1 MSIPYSDKKI
11 IVMYC
16 KMTKS
21 KLLCSYIFIMRKG
34 IAMKDNNG
42 SVQPIDRVL
51 DIFETLSAAPQG
63 LTLSDL
69 AAATSLHVS
78 TAHRLLASLANRG
91 YVRKDAENGK
101 YRLTLRIYEISR
113 RVSTVLNL
121 FSASK
126 PLLEKLSNDVKEI
139 VHLVERDGN
148 EVVYLHKFEPLFRP
162 ISITSS
168 VGLHNPMYCTGVGK
182 SIMAYLPEKE
192 VRAIWDGTQVIPF
205 TPKTIT
211 TSTPTYFQDG
221 NGNYIYGFMQ
231 DDTGEKLYTAV
242 QSAVDAARKEG
253 AKYVIA
259 MAHLGIEADCQPW
272 TSSDVIVNTSGID
285 VVLDGHSHSTI
296 AGDIVK
302 NKEGKDV
309 ILTSTGTKLANIGC
323 LTITADGK
331 LSTALINDDGMG
343 DTIAEIKSGYE
354 EIVNTVVASTKVE
367 LTVNDPVSG
376 ERMVRRQETN
386 LGDLCADAYRA
397 MSGAD
402 IAVVNGGGI
411 RVSIPAGDITYG
423 QIIAVHPFGN
433 EMCVV
438 EATGQQ
444 ILDALEMGARNAP
457 GECGGFLQV
466 SGMSYEIDL
475 NVEPTVEV
483 NADGMFTGVS
493 GEYRVKNV
501 KVGDE
506 PLDLAKTYTLA
517 SHNYMLKSAGD
528 GMAMF
533 QGCTLLQDSVMIDNQ
548 VLINYIVDVLGG
560 VVGEDYADPYGQGR
574 ITVIEKK

>member
-1 MSIPYSDKKI
+1 MLGLRRGRRIPSRRIKNEKQLRR
-11 IVMYC
+11 
-16 KMTKS
+16 S
-21 KLLCSYIFIMRKG
+21 NRMRKFRILALMLVLIMVLAGCGTGNSTPAAKDIVILYTNDAHCG
-34 IAMKDNNG
+34 IEDGMG
-42 SVQPIDRVL
+42 YQG
-51 DIFETLSAAPQG
+51 LSAAKRALLAAGNKVLLVDNGDAVQG
-63 LTLSDL
+63 DTIGTLSKGEYIIDIMNKL
-69 AAATSLHVS
+69 GYDVATPGNHEFDYGMDQF
-78 TAHRLLASLANRG
+78 N
-91 YVRKDAENGK
+91 K
-101 YRLTLRIYEISR
+101 
-113 RVSTVLNL
+113 
-121 FSASK
+121 
-126 PLLEKLSNDVKEI
+126 
-139 VHLVERDGN
+139 LVEKADFDYISCNFVDKDGN
-148 EVVYLHKFEPLFRP
+148 AVLKPYVIKEADGVKIAFVG
-162 ISITSS
+162 IS
-168 VGLHNPMYCTGVGK
+168 
-182 SIMAYLPEKE
+182 
-192 VRAIWDGTQVIPF
+192 

-231 DDTGEKLYTAV
+231 DDTGEKLYAAV

-331 LSTALINDDGMG
+331 LSTALINDDGMS

>member
-1 MSIPYSDKKI
+1 MLGLRRGRRIPSRRIKNEKQLRR
-11 IVMYC
+11 
-16 KMTKS
+16 S
-21 KLLCSYIFIMRKG
+21 NRMRKFRILALMLVLIMVLAGCGTGNSTPAAKDIVILYTNDAHCG
-34 IAMKDNNG
+34 IEDGMG
-42 SVQPIDRVL
+42 YQG
-51 DIFETLSAAPQG
+51 LSAAKRALLAAGNKVLLVDNGDAVQG
-63 LTLSDL
+63 DTIGTLSKGEYIIDIMNKL
-69 AAATSLHVS
+69 GYDVATPGNHEFDYGMDQF
-78 TAHRLLASLANRG
+78 N
-91 YVRKDAENGK
+91 K
-101 YRLTLRIYEISR
+101 
-113 RVSTVLNL
+113 
-121 FSASK
+121 
-126 PLLEKLSNDVKEI
+126 
-139 VHLVERDGN
+139 LVEKADFDYISCNFVDKDGN
-148 EVVYLHKFEPLFRP
+148 PVLKPYVIKEADGVKIAFVG
-162 ISITSS
+162 IS
-168 VGLHNPMYCTGVGK
+168 
-182 SIMAYLPEKE
+182 
-192 VRAIWDGTQVIPF
+192 

-231 DDTGEKLYTAV
+231 DDTGEKLYAAV

-331 LSTALINDDGMG
+331 ISSTLINDDGVG
-343 DTIAEIKSGYE
+343 ETISEIKKGYE

-548 VLINYIVDVLGG
+548 VLINYIVDVIGG

>member
-1 MSIPYSDKKI
+1 
-11 IVMYC
+11 
-16 KMTKS
+16 
-21 KLLCSYIFIMRKG
+21 MRKFRILALMLVLIMVLAGCGTGNSTPAAKDIVILYTNDAHCG
-34 IAMKDNNG
+34 IEDGMG
-42 SVQPIDRVL
+42 YQG
-51 DIFETLSAAPQG
+51 LSAAKRALLAAGNKVLLVDNGDAVQG
-63 LTLSDL
+63 DTIGTLSKGEYIIDIMNKL
-69 AAATSLHVS
+69 GYDVATPGNHEFDYGMDQF
-78 TAHRLLASLANRG
+78 N
-91 YVRKDAENGK
+91 K
-101 YRLTLRIYEISR
+101 
-113 RVSTVLNL
+113 
-121 FSASK
+121 
-126 PLLEKLSNDVKEI
+126 
-139 VHLVERDGN
+139 LVEKADFDYISCNFVDKDGN
-148 EVVYLHKFEPLFRP
+148 PVLKPYVIKETDGVKIAFVG
-162 ISITSS
+162 IS
-168 VGLHNPMYCTGVGK
+168 
-182 SIMAYLPEKE
+182 
-192 VRAIWDGTQVIPF
+192 

-231 DDTGEKLYTAV
+231 DDTGEKLYAAV

-323 LTITADGK
+323 LTISADGK
-331 LSTALINDDGMG
+331 LSTALINDDGMS

-411 RVSIPAGDITYG
+411 RVSIPAGDIAYG

>member
-1 MSIPYSDKKI
+1 MLGLRRGRRIPSRRIKNEKQLRR
-11 IVMYC
+11 
-16 KMTKS
+16 S
-21 KLLCSYIFIMRKG
+21 NRMRKFRILALMLVLIMVLAGCGTGNSTPAAKDIVILYTNDAHCG
-34 IAMKDNNG
+34 IEDGMG
-42 SVQPIDRVL
+42 YQG
-51 DIFETLSAAPQG
+51 LSAAKRALLAAGNKVLLVDNGDAVQG
-63 LTLSDL
+63 DTIGTLSKGEYIIDIMNKL
-69 AAATSLHVS
+69 GYDVATPGNHEFDYGMDQFNKLVKK
-78 TAHRLLASLANRG
+78 ADFD
-91 YVRKDAENGK
+91 Y
-101 YRLTLRIYEISR
+101 ISCNF
-113 RVSTVLNL
+113 VD
-121 FSASK
+121 K
-126 PLLEKLSNDVKEI
+126 
-139 VHLVERDGN
+139 DGN
-148 EVVYLHKFEPLFRP
+148 PVLKPYVIKEADGVKIAFVG
-162 ISITSS
+162 IS
-168 VGLHNPMYCTGVGK
+168 
-182 SIMAYLPEKE
+182 
-192 VRAIWDGTQVIPF
+192 

-231 DDTGEKLYTAV
+231 DDTGEKLYAAV

-323 LTITADGK
+323 LTISADGK
-331 LSTALINDDGMG
+331 LSTALINDDGMS

>member
-1 MSIPYSDKKI
+1 MLGLRRGRRIPSRRIKNEKQLRR
-11 IVMYC
+11 
-16 KMTKS
+16 S
-21 KLLCSYIFIMRKG
+21 NRMRKFRILALMLVLIMVLAGCGTGNSTPAAKDIVILYTNDAHCG
-34 IAMKDNNG
+34 IEDGMG
-42 SVQPIDRVL
+42 YQG
-51 DIFETLSAAPQG
+51 LSAAKRALLAAGNKVLLVDNGDAVQG
-63 LTLSDL
+63 DTIGTLSKGEYIIDIMNKVGYDV
-69 AAATSLHVS
+69 ATPGNHEFDYGMAQFLSLTEKANFDYVS
-78 TAHRLLASLANRG
+78 VNF
-91 YVRKDAENGK
+91 VDK
-101 YRLTLRIYEISR
+101 
-113 RVSTVLNL
+113 
-121 FSASK
+121 
-126 PLLEKLSNDVKEI
+126 
-139 VHLVERDGN
+139 DGN
-148 EVVYLHKFEPLFRP
+148 VVLKPYV
-162 ISITSS
+162 I
-168 VGLHNPMYCTGVGK
+168 
-182 SIMAYLPEKE
+182 KE
-192 VRAIWDGTQVIPF
+192 ADGTKIAFVGIS

-231 DDTGEKLYTAV
+231 DDTGEKLYAAV

-259 MAHLGIEADCQPW
+259 MAHLGIETDCQPW

-331 LSTALINDDGMG
+331 LSTALINDDGMS

>member
-1 MSIPYSDKKI
+1 MLGLRRGRRIPSRRIKNEKQLRR
-11 IVMYC
+11 
-16 KMTKS
+16 S
-21 KLLCSYIFIMRKG
+21 NRMRKFRILALMLVLIMVLAGCGTGNSTPAAKDIVILYTNDAHCG
-34 IAMKDNNG
+34 IEDGMG
-42 SVQPIDRVL
+42 YQG
-51 DIFETLSAAPQG
+51 LSAAKRALLAAGNKVLLVDNGDAVQG
-63 LTLSDL
+63 DTIGTLSKGEYIIDIMNKL
-69 AAATSLHVS
+69 GYDVATPGNHEFDYGMDQF
-78 TAHRLLASLANRG
+78 N
-91 YVRKDAENGK
+91 K
-101 YRLTLRIYEISR
+101 
-113 RVSTVLNL
+113 
-121 FSASK
+121 
-126 PLLEKLSNDVKEI
+126 
-139 VHLVERDGN
+139 LVEKADFDYISCNFVDKDGN
-148 EVVYLHKFEPLFRP
+148 PVLKPYVIKEADGVKIAFVG
-162 ISITSS
+162 IS
-168 VGLHNPMYCTGVGK
+168 
-182 SIMAYLPEKE
+182 
-192 VRAIWDGTQVIPF
+192 

-231 DDTGEKLYTAV
+231 DDTGEKLYAAV

-331 LSTALINDDGMG
+331 VSSTLINDDGVG
-343 DTIAEIKSGYE
+343 ETISEIKKGYE
-354 EIVNTVVASTKVE
+354 EMVNTVVASTKVE
-367 LTVNDPVSG
+367 LTVNDPISG

>member
-1 MSIPYSDKKI
+1 MLGLRRGRRIPSRRIKNEKQLRR
-11 IVMYC
+11 
-16 KMTKS
+16 S
-21 KLLCSYIFIMRKG
+21 NRMRKFRILALMLVLIMVLAGCGTGNSTPAAKDIVILYTNDAHCG
-34 IAMKDNNG
+34 IEDGMG
-42 SVQPIDRVL
+42 YQG
-51 DIFETLSAAPQG
+51 LSAAKRALLAAGNKVLLVDNGDAVQG
-63 LTLSDL
+63 DTIGTLSKGEYIIDIMNKL
-69 AAATSLHVS
+69 GYDVATPGNHEFDYGMDQF
-78 TAHRLLASLANRG
+78 N
-91 YVRKDAENGK
+91 K
-101 YRLTLRIYEISR
+101 
-113 RVSTVLNL
+113 
-121 FSASK
+121 
-126 PLLEKLSNDVKEI
+126 
-139 VHLVERDGN
+139 LVEKADFDYISCNFVDKDGN
-148 EVVYLHKFEPLFRP
+148 PVLKPYVIKEADGVKIAFVG
-162 ISITSS
+162 IS
-168 VGLHNPMYCTGVGK
+168 
-182 SIMAYLPEKE
+182 
-192 VRAIWDGTQVIPF
+192 

-231 DDTGEKLYTAV
+231 DDTGEKLYAAV

-285 VVLDGHSHSTI
+285 VLLDGHSHSTI

-331 LSTALINDDGMG
+331 LSTALINDDGMS

>member
-1 MSIPYSDKKI
+1 MLGLRRGRRIPSRRIKNEKQLRR
-11 IVMYC
+11 
-16 KMTKS
+16 S
-21 KLLCSYIFIMRKG
+21 NRMRKFRILALMLVLIMVLAGCGTGNSTPAAKDIVILYTNDAHCG
-34 IAMKDNNG
+34 IEDGMG
-42 SVQPIDRVL
+42 YQG
-51 DIFETLSAAPQG
+51 LSAAKRALLAAGNKVLLVDNGDAVQG
-63 LTLSDL
+63 DTIGTLSKGEYIIDIMNKL
-69 AAATSLHVS
+69 GYDVATPGNHEFDYGMDQF
-78 TAHRLLASLANRG
+78 N
-91 YVRKDAENGK
+91 K
-101 YRLTLRIYEISR
+101 
-113 RVSTVLNL
+113 
-121 FSASK
+121 
-126 PLLEKLSNDVKEI
+126 
-139 VHLVERDGN
+139 LVEKADFDYISCNFVDKDGN
-148 EVVYLHKFEPLFRP
+148 PVLKPYVIKEADGVKIAFVG
-162 ISITSS
+162 IS
-168 VGLHNPMYCTGVGK
+168 
-182 SIMAYLPEKE
+182 
-192 VRAIWDGTQVIPF
+192 

-231 DDTGEKLYTAV
+231 DDTGEKLYAAV

-331 LSTALINDDGMG
+331 LSTALINDDGVG
-343 DTIAEIKSGYE
+343 ETISEIKKGYE
-354 EIVNTVVASTKVE
+354 EMVNTVVASTKVE

-493 GEYRVKNV
+493 GKYRVKNV

>member
-1 MSIPYSDKKI
+1 MKKLI
-11 IVMYC
+11 ALLLAACLMLGLMTTAFAADEKSNDIVILYTNDVHC
-16 KMTKS
+16 
-21 KLLCSYIFIMRKG
+21 
-34 IAMKDNNG
+34 AVDDNIGYAGLAAYKKEMQAAYNYVALVDCG
-42 SVQPIDRVL
+42 DSVQGDVIG
-51 DIFETLSAAPQG
+51 TLSKGEYLVDIMNEVGYDFAAFGNHEFDYTLPQLQKLIDKAKYQYLCCNLTYTGKDGKG
-63 LTLSDL
+63 LT
-69 AAATSLHVS
+69 
-78 TAHRLLASLANRG
+78 G
-91 YVRKDAENGK
+91 YKA
-101 YRLTLRIYEISR
+101 YEIKTYGDIK
-113 RVSTVLNL
+113 VA
-121 FSASK
+121 F
-126 PLLEKLSNDVKEI
+126 
-139 VHLVERDGN
+139 
-148 EVVYLHKFEPLFRP
+148 
-162 ISITSS
+162 
-168 VGLHNPMYCTGVGK
+168 VGIDT
-182 SIMAYLPEKE
+182 PES
-192 VRAIWDGTQVIPF
+192 F
-205 TPKTIT
+205 TK
-211 TSTPTYFQDG
+211 STPTYFQDA
-221 NGNYIYGFMQ
+221 NGNFVYSFAEGNKGA
-231 DDTGEKLYTAV
+231 DLYNKV
-242 QSAVDAARKEG
+242 QETVDAAKKDG
-253 AKYVIA
+253 ATYVVA
-259 MAHLGIEADCQPW
+259 LAHLGVDESSEPW
-272 TSSDVIVNTSGID
+272 RSTDLIANTTGID
-285 VVLDGHSHSTI
+285 AVLDGHSHSTI
-296 AGDIVK
+296 AMELVK
-302 NKEGKDV
+302 NKDGKE
-309 ILTSTGTKLANIGC
+309 IPLSSTGTKLVNIGK
-323 LTITADGK
+323 LTISNGVFTTELVSDYAAKDDTADAFVK
-331 LSTALINDDGMG
+331 SIQEKNEAL
-343 DTIAEIKSGYE
+343 
-354 EIVNTVVASTKVE
+354 VNTVVARTSVDLTTKRADG
-367 LTVNDPVSG
+367 T
-376 ERMVRRQETN
+376 RAVRNRETN

-397 MSGAD
+397 VSGAD
-402 IAVVNGGGI
+402 IALVNGGGI
-411 RVSIPAGDITYG
+411 RADIPAGDITYG

>member
-1 MSIPYSDKKI
+1 MLGLRRARRIPSRRIKNEKQLRR
-11 IVMYC
+11 
-16 KMTKS
+16 S
-21 KLLCSYIFIMRKG
+21 NRMRKFRILALMLVLIMVLAGCGTGNSTPAAKDIVILYTNDAHCG
-34 IAMKDNNG
+34 IEDGMG
-42 SVQPIDRVL
+42 YQG
-51 DIFETLSAAPQG
+51 LSAAKRALLAAGNKVLLVDNGDAVQG
-63 LTLSDL
+63 DTIGTLSKGEYIIDIMNKL
-69 AAATSLHVS
+69 GYDVATPGNHEFDYGMDQF
-78 TAHRLLASLANRG
+78 N
-91 YVRKDAENGK
+91 K
-101 YRLTLRIYEISR
+101 
-113 RVSTVLNL
+113 
-121 FSASK
+121 
-126 PLLEKLSNDVKEI
+126 
-139 VHLVERDGN
+139 LVEKADFDYISCNFVDKDGN
-148 EVVYLHKFEPLFRP
+148 PVLKPYVIKEADGVKIAFVG
-162 ISITSS
+162 IS
-168 VGLHNPMYCTGVGK
+168 
-182 SIMAYLPEKE
+182 
-192 VRAIWDGTQVIPF
+192 

-331 LSTALINDDGMG
+331 LSTALINDDGVG
-343 DTIAEIKSGYE
+343 ETISEIKKGYE

>member
-1 MSIPYSDKKI
+1 MLGLRRGRRIPSRRIKNEKQLRR
-11 IVMYC
+11 
-16 KMTKS
+16 S
-21 KLLCSYIFIMRKG
+21 NRMRKFRILALMLVLIMVLAGCGTGNSTPAAKDIVILYTNDAHCG
-34 IAMKDNNG
+34 IEDGMG
-42 SVQPIDRVL
+42 YQG
-51 DIFETLSAAPQG
+51 LSAAKRALLAAGNKVLLVDNGDAVQG
-63 LTLSDL
+63 DTIGTLSKGEYIIDIMNKL
-69 AAATSLHVS
+69 GYDVATPGNHEFDYGMDQF
-78 TAHRLLASLANRG
+78 N
-91 YVRKDAENGK
+91 K
-101 YRLTLRIYEISR
+101 
-113 RVSTVLNL
+113 
-121 FSASK
+121 
-126 PLLEKLSNDVKEI
+126 
-139 VHLVERDGN
+139 LVEKADFDYISCNFVDKDGN
-148 EVVYLHKFEPLFRP
+148 PVLKPYVIKEADGVKIAFVG
-162 ISITSS
+162 IS
-168 VGLHNPMYCTGVGK
+168 
-182 SIMAYLPEKE
+182 
-192 VRAIWDGTQVIPF
+192 

-231 DDTGEKLYTAV
+231 DDTGEKLYAAV

-285 VVLDGHSHSTI
+285 VLLDGHSHSTI

-331 LSTALINDDGMG
+331 ISSALINDDGVG
-343 DTIAEIKSGYE
+343 ETISEIKSGYE

-493 GEYRVKNV
+493 GEYRIKNV

>member
-1 MSIPYSDKKI
+1 MLGLRRGRRIPSRRIKNEKQLRR
-11 IVMYC
+11 
-16 KMTKS
+16 S
-21 KLLCSYIFIMRKG
+21 NRMRKFRILALMLVLIMVLAGCGTGNSTPAAKDIVILYTNDAHCG
-34 IAMKDNNG
+34 IEDGMG
-42 SVQPIDRVL
+42 YQG
-51 DIFETLSAAPQG
+51 LSAAKRALLAAGNKVLLVDNGDAVQG
-63 LTLSDL
+63 DTIGTLSKGEYIIDIMNKL
-69 AAATSLHVS
+69 GYDVATPGNHEFDYGMDQF
-78 TAHRLLASLANRG
+78 N
-91 YVRKDAENGK
+91 K
-101 YRLTLRIYEISR
+101 
-113 RVSTVLNL
+113 
-121 FSASK
+121 
-126 PLLEKLSNDVKEI
+126 
-139 VHLVERDGN
+139 LVEKADFDYISCNFVDKDGN
-148 EVVYLHKFEPLFRP
+148 PVLKPYVIKEADGVKIAFVG
-162 ISITSS
+162 IS
-168 VGLHNPMYCTGVGK
+168 
-182 SIMAYLPEKE
+182 
-192 VRAIWDGTQVIPF
+192 

>member
-1 MSIPYSDKKI
+1 MLGLRRGRRIPSRRIKNEKQLRR
-11 IVMYC
+11 
-16 KMTKS
+16 S
-21 KLLCSYIFIMRKG
+21 NRMRKFRILALMLVLIMVLAGCGTGNSTPAAKDIVILYTNDAHCG
-34 IAMKDNNG
+34 IEDGMG
-42 SVQPIDRVL
+42 YQG
-51 DIFETLSAAPQG
+51 LSAAKRALLAAGNKVLLVDNGDAVQG
-63 LTLSDL
+63 DTIGTLSKGEYIIDIMNKL
-69 AAATSLHVS
+69 GYDVATPGNHEFDYGMDQF
-78 TAHRLLASLANRG
+78 N
-91 YVRKDAENGK
+91 K
-101 YRLTLRIYEISR
+101 
-113 RVSTVLNL
+113 
-121 FSASK
+121 
-126 PLLEKLSNDVKEI
+126 
-139 VHLVERDGN
+139 LVEKADFDYISCNFVDKDGN
-148 EVVYLHKFEPLFRP
+148 PVLKPYVIKEADGVKIAFVG
-162 ISITSS
+162 IS
-168 VGLHNPMYCTGVGK
+168 
-182 SIMAYLPEKE
+182 
-192 VRAIWDGTQVIPF
+192 

-231 DDTGEKLYTAV
+231 DDTGEKLYAAV

-259 MAHLGIEADCQPW
+259 MAHLGIETDCQPW

-331 LSTALINDDGMG
+331 LSTALINDDGMS

-493 GEYRVKNV
+493 GKYRVKNV

>member
-1 MSIPYSDKKI
+1 MLGLRRGRRIPSRRIKNEKQLRR
-11 IVMYC
+11 
-16 KMTKS
+16 S
-21 KLLCSYIFIMRKG
+21 NRMRKFRILALMLVLIMVLAGCGTGNSTPAAKDIVILYTNDAHCG
-34 IAMKDNNG
+34 IEDGMG
-42 SVQPIDRVL
+42 YQG
-51 DIFETLSAAPQG
+51 LSAAKRALLAAGNKVLLVDNGDAVQG
-63 LTLSDL
+63 DTIGTLSKGEYIIDIMNKL
-69 AAATSLHVS
+69 GYDVATPGNHEFDYGMDQF
-78 TAHRLLASLANRG
+78 N
-91 YVRKDAENGK
+91 K
-101 YRLTLRIYEISR
+101 
-113 RVSTVLNL
+113 
-121 FSASK
+121 
-126 PLLEKLSNDVKEI
+126 
-139 VHLVERDGN
+139 LVEKADFDYISCNFVDKDGN
-148 EVVYLHKFEPLFRP
+148 PVLKPYVIKEADGVKIAFVG
-162 ISITSS
+162 IS
-168 VGLHNPMYCTGVGK
+168 
-182 SIMAYLPEKE
+182 
-192 VRAIWDGTQVIPF
+192 

-231 DDTGEKLYTAV
+231 DDTGEKLYAAV

-259 MAHLGIEADCQPW
+259 MAHLGIETDCQPW

-331 LSTALINDDGMG
+331 LSTALINDDGMS

-354 EIVNTVVASTKVE
+354 EIVNTIVASTKVE

-506 PLDLAKTYTLA
+506 PLDLTKTYTLA

>member
-1 MSIPYSDKKI
+1 MLGLRRGRRIPSRRIKNEKQLRR
-11 IVMYC
+11 
-16 KMTKS
+16 S
-21 KLLCSYIFIMRKG
+21 NRMRKFRILALMLVLIMVLAGCGTGNSTPAAKDIVILYTNDAHCG
-34 IAMKDNNG
+34 IEDGMG
-42 SVQPIDRVL
+42 YQG
-51 DIFETLSAAPQG
+51 LSAAKRALLAAGNKVLLVDNGDAVQG
-63 LTLSDL
+63 DTIGTLSKGEYIIDIMNKL
-69 AAATSLHVS
+69 GYDVATPGNHEFDYGMDQF
-78 TAHRLLASLANRG
+78 N
-91 YVRKDAENGK
+91 K
-101 YRLTLRIYEISR
+101 
-113 RVSTVLNL
+113 
-121 FSASK
+121 
-126 PLLEKLSNDVKEI
+126 
-139 VHLVERDGN
+139 LVEKADFDYISCNFVDKDGN
-148 EVVYLHKFEPLFRP
+148 PVLKPYVIKEADGVKIAFVG
-162 ISITSS
+162 IS
-168 VGLHNPMYCTGVGK
+168 
-182 SIMAYLPEKE
+182 
-192 VRAIWDGTQVIPF
+192 

-331 LSTALINDDGMG
+331 LSSTLINDDGVG
-343 DTIAEIKSGYE
+343 ETISEIKKGYE
-354 EIVNTVVASTKVE
+354 EMVNTVVASTKVE